1 MSSKI
6 TDQLKEATKDLL
18 TEDTLQSIEE
28 SFNQAVDDKVQLHV
42 EKALVEQDEAHAVKL
57 EKLLEAIDA
66 DHTKKLKHM
75 VAAIDANHG
84 QKLKAVATKFNSTLN
99 EEAASFKDEV
109 IDGVSN
115 YLDLYLEEAI
125 PAEQIK
131 QAMENTHAVNMLQE
145 MRKKLS
151 IDKAMA
157 TTSIRDAV
165 VDGKKQIEQTSL
177 QAKML
182 AEKNASLELDLKKAQ
197 SKLILEEKTQD
208 LPENKKRYMIKVLGN
223 KTPEFINENYDY
235 TLNLLEKTE
244 EERLEK
250 FKQEAQE
257 TQANVDR
264 PPRSEVVL
272 ENTDGDTPAVISE
285 ATLEET
291 PVVEESVEQYEEPDS
306 GLGSIYMNELNKF

>member
-1 MSSKI
+1 MSNTI
-6 TDQLKEATKDLL
+6 TEQLKEATKDLL

-42 EKALVEQDEAHAVKL
+42 EKALVEQDEEHAVKL

-75 VAAIDANHG
+75 VSAIDANHG
-84 QKLKAVATKFNSTLN
+84 QKLKVVAEKFNNTLN
-99 EEAASFKDEV
+99 EEAGEFKEEV

-115 YLDLYLEEAI
+115 YLDLYLEETI
-125 PAEQIK
+125 PQAAIK
-131 QAMENTHAVNMLQE
+131 QAMENTHAVNVLQE

-151 IDKAMA
+151 VDRAMA
-157 TTSIRDAV
+157 TNSIRDAV
-165 VDGKKQIEQTSL
+165 VDGKKQIEETSL

-182 AEKNASLELDLKKAQ
+182 EEKNAALSQELNKAK

-208 LPENKKRYMIKVLGN
+208 LPENKKRYMFKVLGN
-223 KTPEFINENYDY
+223 KTPGFINENYDY

-257 TQANVDR
+257 SKTSVDR
-264 PPRSEVVL
+264 PPSPKLVQESAPI
-272 ENTDGDTPAVISE
+272 PAIVSE
-285 ATLEET
+285 ASIAEE
-291 PVVEESVEQYEEPDS
+291 PVIEESVDSEENFAP
-306 GLGSIYMNELNKF
+306 GLGSVYMNELNKF

>member
-84 QKLKAVATKFNSTLN
+84 QKLKAVAQKFNSTLN
-99 EEAASFKDEV
+99 EEATSFKDEM

-125 PAEQIK
+125 PADQIK

-182 AEKNASLELDLKKAQ
+182 AEKNASLEADLKKAQ

-257 TQANVDR
+257 TQATVDR
-264 PPRSEVVL
+264 PPRPEVVL
-272 ENTDGDTPAVISE
+272 ENTAGDTPAIISE
-285 ATLEET
+285 ATLDEA
-291 PVVEESVEQYEEPDS
+291 PVVEESVEQYEEPDT
-306 GLGSIYMNELNKF
+306 GLGSLYMNELNKF